1 MTIWKESQSSGVVG
15 CREISISLG
24 LLIAS
29 FKSSISLLCT
39 WFLRELFYNL
49 LLWVSFS
56 QFLLIVLWI
65 FCFVYFEA
73 ILSDVH
79 MFMIFTCSWQIFFFY
94 LFMRILCTSK
104 PSSLSSL
111 FCLTCASFLW
121 EHASSIFFLFFYFH
135 LVYVNIYIFNSFI
148 SHTMNYTYVNCMIW

>member
-1 MTIWKESQSSGVVG
+1 MVIFINVHDYLKRISILWCRGM
-15 CREISISLG
+15 REISISLG

-79 MFMIFTCSWQIFFFY
+79 MFMIFTCSCEFFLLSFYEDSFYLKTFFAVKSILFNVCQLSLGTCLFNLFFIFFTF
-94 LFMRILCTSK
+94 ILSM
-104 PSSLSSL
+104 S
-111 FCLTCASFLW
+111 
-121 EHASSIFFLFFYFH
+121 
-135 LVYVNIYIFNSFI
+135 IYIYI
-148 SHTMNYTYVNCMIW
+148 